1 MMDFDRANRSNCP
14 CRDCPDK
21 GCGAYH
27 GQCEKYQKWRSL
39 LDERNKAERA
49 FHRNNDTMSE
59 AKKKSW
65 WRSKRYSRQLTYNKS
80 TKAD

>member
-14 CRDCPDK
+14 CRNCPDK

-27 GQCEKYQKWRSL
+27 NQCVKYSEWRKK
-39 LDERNKAERA
+39 LDERNEAERT
-49 FHRNNDTMSE
+49 FHKSNDTMSD
-59 AKKKSW
+59 AKRKAL

-80 TKAD
+80 NKAD